1 MFGSDRSYIDNVLTG
16 KLVELTEYTLT
27 SSPRVLLGR
36 CGTVRPK
43 CEEVDCGD
51 VELAGGGIEGRRAP
65 RKVRLGCPGTPRN
78 QEHNI
83 THLPLWSWCVHCVR
97 GRGEQPGHRRQ
108 EARPENAIPEVHTDY
123 RFMERKSDDVQPT
136 LVARDGDTRMT
147 VRFLVQR
154 KGVVNDHMIKRL
166 LQFFRELGYHENN
179 VVIRSDQGSPM
190 RAVGG
195 SSRRRGARRRP
206 SRRWSARC
214 TP

>member
-27 SSPRVLLGR
+27 SSLRVLLGR

-97 GRGEQPGHRRQ
+97 GRGEQAGHRRQ
-108 EARPENAIPEVHTDY
+108 EAMAR
-123 RFMERKSDDVQPT
+123 ERNPRSAHGLSFHGKECPT
-136 LVARDGDTRMT
+136 TCNPHWWPGTETR
-147 VRFLVQR
+147 
-154 KGVVNDHMIKRL
+154 G
-166 LQFFRELGYHENN
+166 
-179 VVIRSDQGSPM
+179 
-190 RAVGG
+190 
-195 SSRRRGARRRP
+195 
-206 SRRWSARC
+206 
-214 TP
+214 